1 VSKSGLTEEQVEQI
15 EPVAAAAVGL
25 ALGALRS

>member
-1 VSKSGLTEEQVEQI
+1 LTEEQVEQI